1 MLGDGW
7 FGIRFPLE
15 ADIATHPNSHE
26 MTMWVNHHALDGVSV
41 NVDFQHMFG

>member
-1 MLGDGW
+1 
-7 FGIRFPLE
+7 
-15 ADIATHPNSHE
+15 